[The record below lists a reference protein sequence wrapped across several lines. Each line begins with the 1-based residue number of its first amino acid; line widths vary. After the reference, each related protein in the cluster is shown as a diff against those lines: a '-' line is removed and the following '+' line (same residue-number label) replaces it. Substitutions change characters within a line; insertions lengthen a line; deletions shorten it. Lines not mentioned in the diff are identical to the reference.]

1 MFACI
6 AQMTTKTDDGY
17 DADSNDD
24 DDDDGMSERTWLQQ
38 IVHQRTASHAKTPR
52 I

>member
-1 MFACI
+1 MFVCI

-17 DADSNDD
+17 DADADDADD

-38 IVHQRTASHAKTPR
+38 IVHQLYSVTR
-52 I
+52 